1 MATALPLPAVVNV
14 DQRATGHVVC
24 VGVGGGG
31 LELKS
36 GAARG
41 RVHDFRNVFGET
53 SEVPG
58 TI

>member
-24 VGVGGGG
+24 VGGG